1 MRRKFL
7 ILPLAVAAM
16 ALAACSG
23 GDDFVED
30 DVIDNNDNNNNNG
43 NTDNGGN
50 TTSDTSGDDL
60 ETFDISF
67 DTSSLSESETIP
79 SDESADNYD
88 DYLENSTFSNTVT
101 IAYSNGSASV
111 TNNVDGV
118 TVATDGADVTV
129 TSTAKKVEYV
139 LSGSCSDGSFKIYS
153 DNKLKLTLN
162 GLTLTNPT
170 GAAINVQSKK
180 RIFVNLNDGTT
191 NTLTDGTTYNTVDG
205 EDMKGCFFS
214 EGQLLFSGSGALTVN
229 GNYKHGI
236 CSDDYI
242 LFRPGNNIYVATSEG
257 NGIKANDGVAITGGV
272 LNVSVSGTAAK
283 GISSD
288 GYVAVSGGRTTI
300 ITTGGGEYDSDEK
313 DVSACAGIKADS
325 VMTVTGGTLNLKSTG
340 AGGKG
345 INTDMA
351 LNISGGTINIITTGS
366 QYVYSNSLDASPK
379 GMKSDANL
387 TISGGSIKVR
397 TSGGEGSEGIE
408 SKAIMNISGGTIE
421 VSAYDDCL
429 NASNQINISGGEIYA
444 YSSGNDAIDS
454 NGTLSISGGTIIC
467 SGTTTPEGGIDC
479 DQNTFAITGGTI
491 VAMGGDNSTP
501 TTSACKQPSLI
512 YGGSGTSGTYVSLL
526 DSSSSPVVTFKIPR
540 NYNQMS
546 ALISSPSMTQGSS
559 YTLSIGGTPS
569 GGTSFHGLYS
579 GNTWSG
585 GSSSSSVTLSSMVTS
600 AGTNGGGNNGGGNQP
615 GGGGGQ
621 PGGGGFGG
629 H

>member
-1 MRRKFL
+1 MNKKIFL
-7 ILPLAVAAM
+7 LPLAIAAM
-16 ALAACSG
+16 ALAACSVG
-23 GDDFVED
+23 EEYED
-30 DVIDNNDNNNNNG
+30 DYFIDNWDNNNG
-43 NTDNGGN
+43 NIDNGGN
-50 TTSDTSGDDL
+50 ASNDTSGDDL

-67 DTSSLSESETIP
+67 DTSLLSESETIP
-79 SDESADNYD
+79 TDESADNYD

-101 IAYSNGSASV
+101 ITYSNGSASYSG
-111 TNNVDGV
+111 NVDGV
-118 TVATDGADVTV
+118 TVAVNGADVTV
-129 TSTAKKVEYV
+129 TSTAKKVRYV

-153 DNKLKLTLN
+153 DYKLQLTLN

-170 GAAINVQSKK
+170 GAAINIQSKK
-180 RIFVNLNDGTT
+180 RIFVDIADGTT
-191 NTLTDGTTYNTVDG
+191 NTLTDGSSYTTVDG
-205 EDMKGCFFS
+205 EDMKACLFS

-300 ITTGGGEYDSDEK
+300 ITTGGAEYDSDDK

-325 VMTVTGGTLNLKSTG
+325 LMTVTGGTLNLKSTG

-351 LNISGGTINIITTGS
+351 LNISGGTINILTTGK
-366 QYVYSNSLDASPK
+366 QYVYSSQLDASAK

-387 TISGGSIKVR
+387 TISGGKIKVR

-421 VSAYDDCL
+421 VSSYDDCL
-429 NASNQINISGGEIYA
+429 NASNAINISGGKIYA

-479 DQNTFAITGGTI
+479 DQYTFAITGGTL

-501 TTSACKQPSLI
+501 TTSACKQPSII
-512 YGGSGTSGTYVSLL
+512 YSGSGTSGTYIALL
-526 DSSSSPVVTFKIPR
+526 NSSSSPVLTFKVPR
-540 NYNQMS
+540 TYSQMS
-546 ALISSPSMTQGSS
+546 AIISSPSMSQGSS
-559 YTLSIGGTPS
+559 YTLSIGGTTS
-569 GGTSFHGLYS
+569 GGTSFHDLIT
-579 GNTWSG
+579 GNTWSE
-585 GSSSSSVTLSSMVTS
+585 GSSSTSVTLSSMVTS
-600 AGTNGGGNNGGGNQP
+600 VGTGGGGNQGGGGGNQP

-621 PGGGGFGG
+621 PGG
-629 H
+629 HW

>member
-1 MRRKFL
+1 MNRKFFL
-7 ILPLAVAAM
+7 LPLAVAAM

-23 GDDFVED
+23 GDDYVED
-30 DVIDNNDNNNNNG
+30 NTTNNNENNNSGNNG
-43 NTDNGGN
+43 DGGN
-50 TTSDTSGDDL
+50 TYIDSSGDDL

-67 DTSSLSESETIP
+67 DTSSLTESETIP
-79 SDESADNYD
+79 TDENADNYD
-88 DYLENSTFSNTVT
+88 DYLEHSTFSNTIT
-101 IAYSNGSASV
+101 IAYIDGSASV
-111 TNNVDGV
+111 SGSVDGV

-129 TSTAKKVEYV
+129 TSTAKKVEYI

-153 DNKLKLTLN
+153 DYKLKLTLN
-162 GLTLTNPT
+162 SLTLTNPT

-191 NTLTDGTTYNTVDG
+191 NTLTDGSSYNKVDG

-214 EGQLLFSGSGALTVN
+214 EGQLLFSGSGSLTVN

-242 LFRPGNNIYVATSEG
+242 LFRPGNNIYVATSKG

-272 LNVSVSGTAAK
+272 LNVSVSGDADK

-288 GYVAVSGGRTTI
+288 GYVTVNGGRTTI
-300 ITTGGGEYDSDEK
+300 ITTGGAEYDSDNN
-313 DVSACAGIKADS
+313 DVSACACIKADS
-325 VMTVTGGTLNLKSTG
+325 IMNVTGGTLNLKSTG
-340 AGGKG
+340 KGGKG
-345 INTDMA
+345 INTDMD
-351 LNISGGTINIITTGS
+351 LTISGGTINILTTGT
-366 QYVYSNSLDASPK
+366 QYVYSNNLDASAK

-387 TISGGSIKVR
+387 TISGGTIKVR

-408 SKAIMNISGGTIE
+408 SKAVMNISGGTIE
-421 VSAYDDCL
+421 VSSYDDCL
-429 NASNQINISGGEIYA
+429 NATSAINISGGEIYA

-454 NGTLSISGGTIIC
+454 NGTLSVSGGTIIC
-467 SGTTTPEGGIDC
+467 SGTAIPEGGIDC
-479 DQNTFAITGGTI
+479 DQNTFAITGGTL

-512 YGGSGTSGTYVSLL
+512 YGGSGTAGAYISLL
-526 DSSSSPVVTFKIPR
+526 DSSSSPVITFKIPR
-540 NYNQMS
+540 SYSQMS
-546 ALISSPSMTQGSS
+546 TLISSPSMTQGSS

-569 GGTSFHGLYS
+569 GGISFHGLLS

-585 GSSSSSVTLSSMVTS
+585 GSSSTSVTLSSMVTS
-600 AGTNGGGNNGGGNQP
+600 VGSNGGNQP
-615 GGGGGQ
+615 GGGDKPSGGGGQ
-621 PGGGGFGG
+621 PGGGMGG

>member
-1 MRRKFL
+1 
-7 ILPLAVAAM
+7 M
-16 ALAACSG
+16 ALAACSS
-23 GDDFVED
+23 GDDFID
-30 DVIDNNDNNNNNG
+30 DFTPDNNG
-43 NTDNGGN
+43 NTTDGGS
-50 TTSDTSGDDL
+50 TYTDTSGDDL

-67 DTSSLSESETIP
+67 DTSSLSETETVP
-79 SDESADNYD
+79 SDDD
-88 DYLENSTFSNTVT
+88 DYVENSTFSNTIT
-101 IAYSNGSASV
+101 IAYTNGSASISGS
-111 TNNVDGV
+111 VDGV
-118 TVATDGADVTV
+118 SVATDGADVTV
-129 TSTAKKVEYV
+129 TSTAKKVEYI

-180 RIFVNLNDGTT
+180 RIFVDVNDGTT
-191 NTLTDGTTYNTVDG
+191 NTLTDGTTYNKVDG

-214 EGQLLFSGSGALTVN
+214 EGQLLFSGSGSLTVN

-257 NGIKANDGVAITGGV
+257 NGIKANDGVSITGGV

-300 ITTGGGEYDSDEK
+300 ITTGGAEYDSDDN

-325 VMTVTGGTLNLKSTG
+325 VMTVSGGTLNLKSTG

-351 LNISGGTINIITTGS
+351 LNISGGTINILTTGK
-366 QYVYSNSLDASPK
+366 QYVYSNSLDASAK

-387 TISGGSIKVR
+387 TISGGTIKVR

-421 VSAYDDCL
+421 VSSYDDCI
-429 NASNQINISGGEIYA
+429 NATSAINISGGEIYA

-454 NGTLSISGGTIIC
+454 NGTLSISGGTVIC
-467 SGTTTPEGGIDC
+467 SGTTTPEGGVDC
-479 DQNTFAITGGTI
+479 DQNTFAITGGTL

-501 TTSACKQPSLI
+501 TSSACKQPSLV
-512 YGGSGTSGTYVSLL
+512 YGGSGTAGAYVSLL

-540 NYNQMS
+540 SYSQMS
-546 ALISSPSMTQGSS
+546 ALITSPSMSQGSS

-569 GGTSFHGLYS
+569 GGTSFHGLLS

-585 GSSSSSVTLSSMVTS
+585 GSSSTSVTLSSMVTS
-600 AGTNGGGNNGGGNQP
+600 VGTSGGNQGGGGNQP

-621 PGGGGFGG
+621 PGGGMGG